1 MRRTTLAA
9 LTACTT
15 VALLVSACTGTDS
28 GGGDDGSAEG
38 KNVSI
43 TFWHGWSQDN
53 EVQAIEANVAAF
65 EKLHPNIDVK
75 VVGNIADDKSEQ
87 ALRAGGPE
95 APDVVSSFTTDQV
108 GKFCS
113 AKVWADLTP
122 FLRKD
127 GIDPAATFPATM
139 LEYTRFQGN
148 QCALPLLGD
157 TYGLFYNKTAF
168 AAAGITAPPKTF
180 SEFEAAAVKLTI
192 PEGDTFRQLGFMPN
206 YHGYETSV
214 MHYLGQYGADY
225 FGPDGK
231 SNIATDPR
239 VAAMFEWQKRMIA
252 ALGGFD
258 KLEKYRTGFGD
269 EFSANNPFHT
279 GQVAMS
285 FDGEWR
291 TASLAVGPVSFE
303 WATPPFPGPGD
314 KAPPNTP
321 TPPGLVVFSCAAV
334 SPTAARPADPVS
346 FEWATAP
353 FPVPDDQAA
362 TYGRGYQTGTII
374 GVANSSRKQ
383 SAAWQLVKFLTTD
396 TDAVVD
402 FANAIHNVPSTL
414 AALSS
419 PRLKVD
425 ANFQTFLDI
434 AKHPHSSTTPSSI
447 NGGAYQLSL
456 RNFGYEYEAGK
467 QPDLRAGLT
476 ATAKEIDEAIDQAK

>member
-38 KNVSI
+38 KDVSI

-53 EVQAIEANVAAF
+53 EVQAIEANIAAF

-139 LEYTRFQGN
+139 LDYTRFQGN

-180 SEFEAAAVKLTI
+180 SEFEAAAVKLTV

-291 TASLAVGPVSFE
+291 TASLAV
-303 WATPPFPGPGD
+303 
-314 KAPPNTP
+314 
-321 TPPGLVVFSCAAV
+321 
-334 SPTAARPADPVS
+334 DPVS

>member
-15 VALLVSACTGTDS
+15 VALLVSACTGTNS

-38 KNVSI
+38 KDVTI

-127 GIDPAATFPATM
+127 GIDPVATFPATM

-148 QCALPLLGD
+148 QCALPLLSD

-291 TASLAVGPVSFE
+291 TASLAV
-303 WATPPFPGPGD
+303 
-314 KAPPNTP
+314 
-321 TPPGLVVFSCAAV
+321 
-334 SPTAARPADPVS
+334 DPVS

-383 SAAWQLVKFLTTD
+383 TAAWQLVKFLTTD
-396 TDAVVD
+396 TDAVVN

-419 PRLKVD
+419 PQLKVD

-434 AKHPHSSTTPSSI
+434 AKNPHSSTTPSSI

>member
-87 ALRAGGPE
+87 ALRAGGSE

-157 TYGLFYNKTAF
+157 TYGLFYSKTAF

-291 TASLAVGPVSFE
+291 TASLAV
-303 WATPPFPGPGD
+303 
-314 KAPPNTP
+314 
-321 TPPGLVVFSCAAV
+321 
-334 SPTAARPADPVS
+334 DPVS

>member
-15 VALLVSACTGTDS
+15 VALLVSACTGTNS

-38 KNVSI
+38 KDVTI

-53 EVQAIEANVAAF
+53 EVRAIEANVAAF
-65 EKLHPNIDVK
+65 EQQHPNIHVK
-75 VVGNIADDKSEQ
+75 LVGNIADDKSEQ
-87 ALRAGGPE
+87 ALRAGGPD

-139 LEYTRFQGN
+139 LEYTRYQGN

-157 TYGLFYNKTAF
+157 AYGLFYNKTAF

-192 PEGDTFRQLGFMPN
+192 PEGDGFRQLGFMPN
-206 YHGYETSV
+206 YHGYETTV
-214 MHYLGQYGADY
+214 THYLGQFGADY

-252 ALGGFD
+252 TLGGFD

-285 FDGEWR
+285 LDGEWR
-291 TASLAVGPVSFE
+291 TASL
-303 WATPPFPGPGD
+303 
-314 KAPPNTP
+314 
-321 TPPGLVVFSCAAV
+321 VV
-334 SPTAARPADPVS
+334 DPVS

-353 FPVPDDQAA
+353 FPVPDDQAD

-383 SAAWQLVKFLTTD
+383 TAAWQLVKFLTTD
-396 TDAVVD
+396 TDAVVS
-402 FANAIHNVPSTL
+402 FANAIHNVPSTK
-414 AALSS
+414 AALDS
-419 PRLKVD
+419 PKLKAD
-425 ANFQTFLDI
+425 ANFRTFLDI
-434 AKHPHSSTTPSSI
+434 AKNPHSSTTPSSI

-467 QPDLRAGLT
+467 QPDLRAGLA

>member
-38 KNVSI
+38 KDVSI

-53 EVQAIEANVAAF
+53 EVQAIEANIAAF

-139 LEYTRFQGN
+139 LDYTRFQGN

-291 TASLAVGPVSFE
+291 TASLAV
-303 WATPPFPGPGD
+303 
-314 KAPPNTP
+314 
-321 TPPGLVVFSCAAV
+321 
-334 SPTAARPADPVS
+334 DPVS